1 MSVCDVCIVA
11 KQCVVLEQQLLLT
24 AYNVYMCI
32 VYVVLIDTKMNDLDL
47 YIEFVEGHVS
57 CQPLRH
63 IVD

>member
-1 MSVCDVCIVA
+1 MVA
-11 KQCVVLEQQLLLT
+11 KIPTLT
-24 AYNVYMCI
+24 L
-32 VYVVLIDTKMNDLDL
+32 YVVLIDTKMNDLDL